1 MVINNTQE
9 YRKRLVLIVIFALMV
24 KVLLFSF
31 SVVYAPGSKLQNDS
45 HDYIKTGEALSTQGI
60 FGIENKNGSFE
71 YEIYRT
77 PGYPIFLAFFHGLLN
92 IPLEGILFL
101 QIILSLLVAFFTYKT
116 AKIIDRRIAFL
127 SATIILFDLPITI
140 FSLVILSETLFL
152 FLMSLFMY
160 AFIIYL
166 KNKKIKTLILS
177 AVILAIA
184 TYVRPISYYLGIVIA
199 LIVVFTGFGKGT
211 RKVIIQALVFLI
223 VVYSIIG
230 IWHYRNYIRF
240 KEPVFSSVSSS
251 DIQRFSIFKSYE
263 RNKQTKKITV
273 SPLRYYINIAYRSLT
288 SFMTEPGTLKDF
300 KCQALKI
307 LGKIIG
313 YPWMVFWLAGF
324 LFAITKIRKNV
335 YYKVMLI
342 ITLYFMAV
350 SSFGV
355 TLLVDERFRVP
366 VMPFIAIISTYGWI
380 WLYPILMWL
389 VPLTMV
395 NYIIRRLLGI
405 VPLALG
411 ITIISFM
418 IIHLAPGKPTT
429 IQQSLNPKVSLETR
443 ERLDKLYGL
452 DKPLHIQYVNWLN
465 KLIKFDFGRSFGDDR
480 PVIDKILERIP
491 VTLTINLLSLLLVFL
506 IAIPLGV
513 KSAIN
518 PNQLFDKTTTI
529 FVFLGF
535 AMPTFWLALILMNL
549 FGIQLGWLPIS
560 GIKSLDFEYF
570 SGWTKF
576 TDMSRHLFLPVA
588 ISSVG
593 GLAGVSRYMRSSMIE
608 ALNQPYIYTARAKGL
623 SENSVVYKHALRNAI
638 LPIVTI
644 LGLSIPGLLGGSV
657 IFESIFALPG
667 IGRLFYEAVMMRD
680 YPLIMAE
687 VVLGAILTMLGN
699 LIADIAYA
707 YVDPRIKYKK

>member
-1 MVINNTQE
+1 
-9 YRKRLVLIVIFALMV
+9 
-24 KVLLFSF
+24 
-31 SVVYAPGSKLQNDS
+31 
-45 HDYIKTGEALSTQGI
+45 
-60 FGIENKNGSFE
+60 
-71 YEIYRT
+71 
-77 PGYPIFLAFFHGLLN
+77 
-92 IPLEGILFL
+92 
-101 QIILSLLVAFFTYKT
+101 
-116 AKIIDRRIAFL
+116 
-127 SATIILFDLPITI
+127 
-140 FSLVILSETLFL
+140 
-152 FLMSLFMY
+152 MY
-160 AFIIYL
+160 AIIIYL
-166 KNKKIKTLILS
+166 KNKKIYTLLLS

-184 TYVRPISYYLGIVIA
+184 TYVRPISYYLGVIIA
-199 LIVVFTGFGKGT
+199 IIVVYINIRRDI
-211 RKVIIQALVFLI
+211 RKAFIQSIIFLVI
-223 VVYSIIG
+223 VYSIIG

-240 KEPVFSSVSSS
+240 KEPVFSIVANSNL
-251 DIQRFSIFKSYE
+251 QRFSIFKSYE
-263 RNKQTKKITV
+263 KNKQAKEEGV
-273 SPLRYYINIAYRSLT
+273 SPLRYYINVAYHSLM
-288 SFMTEPGTLKDF
+288 SFMTTPGTLKDF
-300 KCQALKI
+300 KCQTLKI

-313 YPWMVFWLAGF
+313 YPWMVFWILGF
-324 LFAITKIRKNV
+324 LFAITKIRKNI
-335 YYKVMLI
+335 YYNALLI
-342 ITLYFMAV
+342 IILYFMTI
-350 SSFGV
+350 SILGV

-380 WLYPILMWL
+380 WLYPLLMWL

-452 DKPLHIQYVNWLN
+452 DKPLHVQYVNWLH
-465 KLIKFDFGRSFGDDR
+465 KLIKFDFGRSFGDER
-480 PVIDKILERIP
+480 PVIEKILERIP
-491 VTLTINLLSLLLVFL
+491 VTLTINVLSLLLILL

-529 FVFLGF
+529 LVFMGF
-535 AMPTFWLALILMNL
+535 AMPTFWLALLLMNL
-549 FGIQLGWLPIS
+549 FSIQLGWLPIS
-560 GIKSLDFEYF
+560 GIKSLDFAYF
-570 SGWTKF
+570 SSWTKF
-576 TDMSRHLFLPVA
+576 ADMSRHLFLPVA
-588 ISSVG
+588 ISSIG

-623 SENSVVYKHALRNAI
+623 SENNVVYKHALRNAI

-707 YVDPRIKYKK
+707 YVDPRIRYKK